1 MFQNDDLLNHLQTS
15 SVIRTNSAVIAEWNM
30 NIAENI
36 LKIGNYRYRPSE
48 GSASQYGFPTSSFD
62 ETDSGNFY
70 TNATDADI
78 VIDGGLDDDDETPI
92 LFTSKKEKEKL
103 LYSLED
109 CFGKFRPRSGINK
122 LRYFP
127 GRYSHFTNIDMIRRP
142 RYYMAH
148 KDDAFKYWS
157 SYRTESIDTNNDGK
171 PDITVERGIANKLI
185 NGQHFIDD
193 ASPFVVYKNIVPANR
208 IIVKM
213 QTNVGDIDLGT
224 FSGNGGSF
232 ADPFYGNQNKTTPVR
247 WKVQILKNNNW
258 VDAVA
263 FNASSARRN
272 GDPIIGSDG
281 YVELSYGLIVPEQY
295 RDIFIK
301 AEEYFTESFL
311 PEQSINGY
319 AYLVKDSDE
328 DVGVYHIWISSKG
341 EYETFTPEYGW
352 YLEESQVDRLT
363 NFVTDLTAPVSYQD
377 AANGQTKF
385 REFEQISGIR
395 VVVDTMNK
403 VDSIFD
409 LIELSPRL
417 AVNLSDK
424 VESFSLTK
432 AASDLGSS
440 GMPVGQLLAGVG
452 SVTMFD
458 YDLAFSSIND
468 NSIVKNYLTK
478 NIQFKFYEVVVNVD
492 GYDYYVPIKTMYS
505 EGFPELNSNDRTVS
519 LTLRDLFFYFESK
532 TAPQIL
538 VQEASLSYAVSMLL
552 DSIGFSNY
560 IFKRINA
567 ESEPIIPFFFIPPD
581 KTIAEILNEIAVSTQ
596 SAMFFDEYNNL
607 VVMTKEYILPA
618 ENERSVD
625 LTLYG
630 SKDFEVDGQIN
641 NKTTNPKLANIIEI
655 ASQKDDVF
663 NDGKISYST
672 RYIQRSVGSIRQASM
687 IDQDRIWIYKPA
699 LLWEVAGTENTK
711 SVNDVIGN
719 QSTFVLSAIPL
730 KSDLSNVVPKVING
744 VVQNN
749 VMDFGESVY
758 WMTRYN
764 GYFYANGEIIKYD
777 AVEFEI
783 PGVNRTIL
791 QTNNNGNIQ
800 TTSTTA
806 GGIGKVWITS
816 VREYQKYFAKLPFGG
831 KMYPTGR
838 VRIYSEPNYVTVNG
852 QTTLAN
858 GDVAKHGRGQ
868 FGTTVVSHSAG
879 LSSYWTS
886 NANVRGCT
894 MRSSQLFGTPTETA
908 VTVGAAGVNNLLA
921 QNSVRTGVLKNFLT
935 YNPGI
940 ETINQNTISPGTIQS
955 SAFIFTGPSFTTTET
970 PTDFISY
977 VHKPLDNKYK
987 HFGSRMRIIGKIE
1000 NSTSS
1005 SQSPIGASTFY
1016 LGETNNPNQPVI
1028 VSGASGG
1035 IGILVNPETN
1045 NGYYFEIIA
1054 LTEESILNSYENADQ
1069 IHNLIFYKLG
1079 KSSNPLNTNAVPIKL
1094 WGGLAQILTD
1104 SGQFAGQYRMSN
1116 EENPSVYDLAV
1127 EYQDIGTS
1135 RKFFLYINNKLIAT
1149 VTDEN
1154 PLPIYNNMCL
1164 FIRGGARAM
1173 FENIYAITNNYS
1185 QNTSYALDTPI
1196 SSIFAEG
1203 GVDMNESLR
1212 KYSLSG
1218 IVQSSYLSGISPAD
1232 PPKYN
1237 IYFEEFGT
1245 IMREAHYF
1253 NIRYDKAYPALYAKL
1268 SPTFNKV
1275 KGYTTSGFLASSYG
1289 AEFMV
1294 FNATDTALS
1303 LDETSGNYLRIQGVT
1318 FTQESTHDL
1327 TVDEYFD
1334 KNSDYSNPQLSGQQL
1349 VSYPNKVKEDY
1360 QDIKVSRLTHGR
1372 KEFTLDA
1379 AYIQS
1384 HDDAENLLGWMISK
1398 IMKPRR
1404 SVGVKVFGMPV
1415 LQLGDIVNI
1424 NYKDEQNVNQITDS
1438 STRFVVYQIDYAASP
1453 EGPDMTVFL
1462 SEVS

>member
-1 MFQNDDLLNHLQTS
+1 MFKSDDLLNHLQTS

-48 GSASQYGFPTSSFD
+48 GSSSQYGFPASSFD
-62 ETDSGNFY
+62 EIDSGNFY
-70 TNATDADI
+70 TNATDADA
-78 VIDGGLDDDDETPI
+78 VVDGGVDDTNQPI
-92 LFTSKKEKEKL
+92 LFTTKKEKERL

-122 LRYFP
+122 LRYFA
-127 GRYSHFTNIDMIRRP
+127 GNYSHFTNIDMIRRP

-157 SYRTESIDTNNDGK
+157 SYRTENG
-171 PDITVERGIANKLI
+171 VERGIANKLI
-185 NGQHFIDD
+185 NGQYFIDD
-193 ASPFVVYKNIVPANR
+193 ASPFIVYKNLVPANR
-208 IIVKM
+208 IVVKM

-232 ADPFYGNQNKTTPVR
+232 SDPFYGDQNKTTPVR
-247 WKVQILKNNNW
+247 WKVQVLKNNNW
-258 VDAVA
+258 VDAVS
-263 FNASSARRN
+263 FNAGSTRRN
-272 GDPIIGSDG
+272 GTPIIGSDG

-301 AEEYFTESFL
+301 AEEYFTETFI
-311 PEQSINGY
+311 PEQSVNGY
-319 AYLVKDSDE
+319 AYLIKNSDSDI
-328 DVGVYHIWISSKG
+328 GTYHIWIASKNA
-341 EYETFTPEYGW
+341 YETFTPEYGW

-363 NFVTDLTAPVSYQD
+363 NFVTDLTSPVSYQD
-377 AANGQTKF
+377 SANGQTKF
-385 REFEQISGIR
+385 REFEEISGIR
-395 VVVDTMNK
+395 IVVDTMNK

-417 AVNLSDK
+417 VVNLSEK
-424 VESFSLTK
+424 VESFSISK
-432 AASDLGSS
+432 MASDLGNS

-452 SVTMFD
+452 SIDIFD
-458 YDLAFSSIND
+458 YDLAFSSVNT
-468 NSIVKNYLTK
+468 NSIIKNYISK
-478 NIQFKFYEVVVNVD
+478 NIQFKFYEIIIDVN

-505 EGFPELNSNDRTVS
+505 EGFPQISPSDRSVS
-519 LTLRDLFFYFESK
+519 LELRDLFFYFESK
-532 TAPQIL
+532 IAPQIL

-560 IFKRINA
+560 IFKRIDA
-567 ESEPIIPFFFIPPD
+567 ESEPIIPYFFIPPD
-581 KTIAEILNEIAVSTQ
+581 KSIAEILNDIAVSTQ

-607 VVMTKEYILPA
+607 VVMTKEYMLP
-618 ENERSVD
+618 EEDKREID
-625 LTLYG
+625 LTIYG
-630 SKDFEVDGQIN
+630 SKDFIVDGELN
-641 NKTTNPKLANIIEI
+641 NKTTNAKLSNIIDI
-655 ASQKDDVF
+655 ASQQDDVF
-663 NDGKISYST
+663 NDGQITYST
-672 RYIQRSVGSIRQASM
+672 RYIQRSVGSIRQANM

-719 QSTFVLSAIPL
+719 QSSFALSAIPL
-730 KSDLSNVVPKVING
+730 KTDLSDEPPFVSNG
-744 VVQNN
+744 IIQNN
-749 VMDFGESVY
+749 VMDFGENAY
-758 WMTRYN
+758 WITRYN

-777 AVEFEI
+777 AVEYEI
-783 PGVNRTIL
+783 PGVDRTIL
-791 QTNNNGNIQ
+791 QTNNNGNIE
-800 TTSTTA
+800 TTSTTT

-838 VRIYSEPNYVTVNG
+838 VRIYSEPNYVTING
-852 QTTLAN
+852 QTRLAD
-858 GDVAKHGRGQ
+858 GAVAKHGRTQ
-868 FGTTVVSHSAG
+868 FGTGRVASDGSILPVYHSAG
-879 LSSYWTS
+879 LSNYWTS

-894 MRSSQLFGTPTETA
+894 MKSSQLFGSATETSIN
-908 VTVGAAGVNNLLA
+908 VGTAGSNNSLA

-935 YNPGI
+935 YSPGT
-940 ETINQNTISPGTIQS
+940 ETINQNSISPGTIQS
-955 SAFIFTGPSFTTTET
+955 SALIFTGPSFTTTQT

-977 VHKPLDNKYK
+977 VYKPLDNKYK
-987 HFGSRMRIIGKIE
+987 HFGTRMRIIGKIE

-1005 SQSPIGASTFY
+1005 SQSPIGASSYF

-1028 VSGASGG
+1028 ISGASGG
-1035 IGILVNPETN
+1035 LGLLLNPETN
-1045 NGYYFEIIA
+1045 NGYYFEIVA
-1054 LTEESILNSYENADQ
+1054 LTEQNILNSYENADQ
-1069 IHNLIFYKLG
+1069 IHNIIFYKIG
-1079 KSSNPLNTNAVPIKL
+1079 QSTTEPLSQAVPIKL

-1104 SGQFAGQYRMSN
+1104 SGQFVGQYRMSN

-1135 RKFFLYINNKLIAT
+1135 RRFFLYINNKLIAT
-1149 VTDEN
+1149 VDDDN
-1154 PLPIYNNMCL
+1154 PLPIYSNMAL
-1164 FIRGGARAM
+1164 FVRGGARAM

-1196 SSIFAEG
+1196 SSVFAEG

-1218 IVQSSYLSGISPAD
+1218 VVQSSYLSGISTSE
-1232 PPKYN
+1232 PPQYN

-1289 AEFMV
+1289 AEFMI
-1294 FNATDTALS
+1294 FNATDTILN

-1327 TVDEYFD
+1327 SVDEYFD
-1334 KNSDYSNPQLSGQQL
+1334 KKSDYSNPQFSGEQL
-1349 VSYPNKVKEDY
+1349 VSYPTKIKSDY
-1360 QDIKVSRLTHGR
+1360 QDIKISRLTHGR
-1372 KEFTLDA
+1372 KEFTLNA
-1379 AYIQS
+1379 PYIQS
-1384 HDDAENLLGWMISK
+1384 HDDAEDMMGWMISK

-1404 SVGVKVFGMPV
+1404 SVGINIFGMPII
-1415 LQLGDIVNI
+1415 QLGDILTI
-1424 NYKDEQNVNQITDS
+1424 DYKDSEGINQVAPES
-1438 STRFVVYQIDYAASP
+1438 SRFVVYQIDYSFST
-1453 EGPDMTVFL
+1453 EGPETTLYV
-1462 SEVS
+1462 SEVN